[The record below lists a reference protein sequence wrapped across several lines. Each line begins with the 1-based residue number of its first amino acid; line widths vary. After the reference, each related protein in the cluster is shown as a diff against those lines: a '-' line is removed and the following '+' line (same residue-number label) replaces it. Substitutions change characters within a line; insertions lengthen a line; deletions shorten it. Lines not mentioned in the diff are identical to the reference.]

1 MDPQKTSRK
10 RPKQKFICDFYKCE
24 RIFSTKYSLKRHM
37 LVHNQKKK
45 YKCKHCNKR
54 FALPQYLKEHEFT
67 HTNENPYVC
76 GIDGC
81 NQTFKQRGKL
91 SVHRDKAHAAYE
103 KKHYLKNALLN
114 KQMS

>member
-114 KQMS
+114 K